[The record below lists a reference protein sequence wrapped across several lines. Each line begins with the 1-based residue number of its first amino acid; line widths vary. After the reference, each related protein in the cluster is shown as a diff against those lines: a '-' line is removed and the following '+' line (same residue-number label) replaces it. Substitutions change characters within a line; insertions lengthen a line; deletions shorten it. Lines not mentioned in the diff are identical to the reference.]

1 MIWYFSLQN
10 VQSTFWFSGWCIHR
24 WVRSI
29 IFFRACQSVRVSA
42 HSWES
47 WGIIWAEHGAKF
59 NVQCMYAVMRSATCD
74 FTTIASGRMIL
85 SIKSII
91 RKTWGSEC
99 PFRQRHENTGR
110 SDACR
115 YCIFWSI
122 LPLLFHAILC
132 FPGLS
137 ATWHHGSRAKWLT
150 VAKSRLPLMSM
161 KTLAGCANANSK
173 QEPTVQILSLQKVPE
188 CSGMGRAWPC
198 NAGTNKSGSSLLCS
212 VFTCL
217 VEWPEVTP
225 EVKMEPW
232 GILKPSVLPNPSK
245 SCHIQAF
252 VNRTGSSDRV
262 KASRLETCRRDTVM
276 ITFAPDHRDLDK
288 AWGQGHQFVRV
299 EGIKVLPETRDS
311 DTDNIWYPVVAVLY
325 SLLTLHVL
333 V

>member
-1 MIWYFSLQN
+1 MRLWAINSLARRGFVAFCQSENCLDFSFQDFSLQAN
-10 VQSTFWFSGWCIHR
+10 GKCTYKMCIKLSLSNQYRNMFAYWYLWYDISHCKMFKALFDSADGVSTGGSGASSSSGP
-24 WVRSI
+24 VK
-29 IFFRACQSVRVSA
+29 V
-42 HSWES
+42 
-47 WGIIWAEHGAKF
+47 WGCPHIRGKAGASSGLNMGPKF

-173 QEPTVQILSLQKVPE
+173 QEPVQILSLQKVPE

-212 VFTCL
+212 VFT
-217 VEWPEVTP
+217 WPRRWRWNLEAS
-225 EVKMEPW
+225 W
-232 GILKPSVLPNPSK
+232 
-245 SCHIQAF
+245 
-252 VNRTGSSDRV
+252 
-262 KASRLETCRRDTVM
+262 SRLFCQ
-276 ITFAPDHRDLDK
+276 IHP
-288 AWGQGHQFVRV
+288 
-299 EGIKVLPETRDS
+299 S
-311 DTDNIWYPVVAVLY
+311 PVT
-325 SLLTLHVL
+325 SRPS
-333 V
+333 